1 MTGLKFNWGGA
12 TKGAYSTM
20 FVGTSPAFDFAVF
33 SLCSI
38 ALFKGGPPG
47 EKYCT
52 CRIHKSTVTIK
63 SDLRANTGKI
73 ISVYPTSVARKFQFE

>member
-12 TKGAYSTM
+12 TKGPFSTM

-38 ALFKGGPPG
+38 ALFEGGPSG
-47 EKYCT
+47 EKQCT
-52 CRIHKSTVTIK
+52 CRIHKSTVTIR
-63 SDLRANTGKI
+63 SDHKTTGKI
-73 ISVYPTSVARKFQFE
+73 ISVYPTSVVRKSQFE